1 MISDPMREHLI
12 QIVLGHLI
20 AAPSRESRY
29 RWWALARTLIRRRSP
44 EQVTRM
50 ERERGLAW

>member
-12 QIVLGHLI
+12 QIALGHMI
-20 AAPSRESRY
+20 ASPSRESRY
-29 RWWALARTLIRRRSP
+29 RWWSYARTLIRRRTP
-44 EQVTRM
+44 EQVKRM

>member
-1 MISDPMREHLI
+1 MISDSMREHLI

-20 AAPSRESRY
+20 ASPSRESRY
-29 RWWALARTLIRRRSP
+29 RWWSYARTLIRRRSH